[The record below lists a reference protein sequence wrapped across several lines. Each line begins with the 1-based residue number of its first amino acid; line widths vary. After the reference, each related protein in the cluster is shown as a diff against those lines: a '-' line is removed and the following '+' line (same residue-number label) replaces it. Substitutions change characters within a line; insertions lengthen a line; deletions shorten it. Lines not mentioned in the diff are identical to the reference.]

1 MFLSELCDVLDV
13 PRPQPAS
20 AISETNDYVFERVVR
35 EAGRDGAASNKR
47 IDLYKRDCFIL
58 EAKQSRYSG
67 EKKLADEP
75 EAPKFSGFETAP
87 RGRRSANR
95 AWDVLMLNAR
105 SQAENYV
112 RLLPASH
119 EPPPFVLVCDVGH
132 CIEVYANFRRTA
144 KNLRPVSGP
153 APFRVYLEDLRDKDV
168 RERLK
173 AIWTAPLEL
182 DPSRHAAKVTR
193 EIATRIA
200 KVSKALEE
208 AGHATEEVAM
218 FLMRVL
224 FTMFAEDVELLP
236 TDSFKELLEGLCAKA

>member
-1 MFLSELCDVLDV
+1 MSEAVDAFLKKWQGLEGGQERANYAMFLSELCDVLEV

-67 EKKLADEP
+67 DKKLADEP
-75 EAPKFSGFETAP
+75 AAPKLPGFETAP
-87 RGRRSANR
+87 LGRRSANR

-119 EPPPFVLVCDVGH
+119 EPPPFVLICDVGH
-132 CIEVYANFRRTA
+132 CIEVYANFRRDGKA
-144 KNLRPVSGP
+144 YDQFPDRRSLPHLPGRLARQGCARAAESNLDS
-153 APFRVYLEDLRDKDV
+153 
-168 RERLK
+168 
-173 AIWTAPLEL
+173 
-182 DPSRHAAKVTR
+182 AA
-193 EIATRIA
+193 
-200 KVSKALEE
+200 
-208 AGHATEEVAM
+208 
-218 FLMRVL
+218 
-224 FTMFAEDVELLP
+224 
-236 TDSFKELLEGLCAKA
+236 